1 MLIAHR
7 YYNEKSLIVEID
19 SIDGALIEEDVD
31 RFVEEILKLVPQL
44 PGKIAF
50 DMSRKRYL
58 NSSGLGELIFIK
70 DRLTDAGAELVLL
83 GVTENVSSLLE
94 MVGLD
99 EFFTVLSS
107 EDQIL

>member
-1 MLIAHR
+1 
-7 YYNEKSLIVEID
+7 
-19 SIDGALIEEDVD
+19 
-31 RFVEEILKLVPQL
+31 
-44 PGKIAF
+44 
-50 DMSRKRYL
+50 MSRKRYL